1 MERGRFAVWKRFC
14 AGAEIIAKRSKMG
27 KKQHQ
32 KDKLYLTYT
41 EWSSS
46 YGGYKKK
53 VGEDSEFR
61 RLPFDCCSLS
71 LRNFEDPLASC
82 YAIWVF
88 VLLSIFRYSD

>member
-1 MERGRFAVWKRFC
+1 
-14 AGAEIIAKRSKMG
+14 MG

-32 KDKLYLTYT
+32 KDKLYLTNT

-71 LRNFEDPLASC
+71 LRNFEDPLNIM
-82 YAIWVF
+82 YKRRPY
-88 VLLSIFRYSD
+88 FRYH

>member
-1 MERGRFAVWKRFC
+1 
-14 AGAEIIAKRSKMG
+14 MG

-32 KDKLYLTYT
+32 KDKLYLTNT
-41 EWSSS
+41 EWRSS

-71 LRNFEDPLASC
+71 LRNFEGYPVTSRLKTCDFRLRLKS
-82 YAIWVF
+82 
-88 VLLSIFRYSD
+88 VLLSDIISFRLQDTYIYHS